1 MPKLHSESIIATW
14 LLNKYTFLDYTY
26 ESVIINYYFILLN
39 SNIKIVPF
47 EFIAEIFPD

>member
-26 ESVIINYYFILLN
+26 ESVINYCFIVLN